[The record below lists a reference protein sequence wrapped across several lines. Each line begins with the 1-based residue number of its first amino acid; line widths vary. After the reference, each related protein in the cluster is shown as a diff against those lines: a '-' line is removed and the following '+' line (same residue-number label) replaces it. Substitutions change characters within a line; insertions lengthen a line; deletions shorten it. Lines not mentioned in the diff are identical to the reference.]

1 MAAQELTAQNFDEV
15 MASDKPVMVDFWAAW
30 CGPCRAFSPIVE
42 EVADEYADQIG
53 VYKCNVDDQEELAT
67 RYNIASIPTIV
78 FFEKG
83 EVKQTIVGSM
93 PKDEL
98 VQEISKYL

>member
-1 MAAQELTAQNFDEV
+1 MAAQELTAQNFDEA
-15 MASDKPVMVDFWAAW
+15 MASDKPVMVDFWATW
-30 CGPCRAFSPIVE
+30 CGPCRAFAPIVE
-42 EVADEYADQIG
+42 EVADEYADQID

-83 EVKQTIVGSM
+83 EVKQTVVGSM
-93 PKDEL
+93 SKDEL